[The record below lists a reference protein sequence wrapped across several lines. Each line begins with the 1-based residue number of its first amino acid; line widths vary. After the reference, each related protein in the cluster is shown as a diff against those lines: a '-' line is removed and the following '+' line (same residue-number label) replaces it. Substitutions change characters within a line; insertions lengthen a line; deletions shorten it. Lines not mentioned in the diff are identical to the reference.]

1 MTRLRRTIGLV
12 VALASLTAVA
22 ALSRVPYRTHDGE
35 RALLRLSWRMRG
47 ERIEQCRGATPAELA
62 NVPQHMRREVI
73 CEGAR
78 IAAYRLRVVVDGRTL
93 ANSVV
98 AGSGV
103 VGDRPIYVLRDFELR
118 PGTHQLQLSF
128 EKEPNQGGEKSGE
141 QPDSSREREY
151 DRQAR
156 RGTIPPRLALD
167 TSVEV
172 QPGSVVLITYDSE
185 RRQLQLVAER

>member
-1 MTRLRRTIGLV
+1 MTGLRRTIGVV

-47 ERIEQCRGATPAELA
+47 ERIEQCRRATPAELA

-78 IAAYRLRVVVDGRTL
+78 IAAYRLRVVVDGRSL
-93 ANSVV
+93 ANSIV

-103 VGDRPIYVLRDFELR
+103 VGDRPIYLLRDFELR
-118 PGTHQLQLSF
+118 PGTHHVQLSF
-128 EKEPNQGGEKSGE
+128 EKEPNQGDDKSDE
-141 QPDSSREREY
+141 QPGNSRERDY

-156 RGTIPPRLALD
+156 RGTVPSRLALD
-167 TSVEV
+167 QRVDV
-172 QPGSVVLITYDSE
+172 QPGSVVLVTYDSE
-185 RRQLQLVAER
+185 RRQLQLLSGR